1 MRMAFYMKKKYKKQ
15 KEMSIQSNREK
26 KSIVWRLLWQKRT
39 ILLLSGAVGVLLLE
53 IAKRSS
59 FFAEEIFAKRIFKV
73 LSIGI
78 SFVTGWLPFS
88 LAEVSVLLCPVAVF
102 VLLGVFVQALRKKKE
117 ERFFLCLNGF
127 YSVACIA
134 SLVFCIYAVGC
145 GVNYYRYPFSYYAEL
160 TVEPSDVEVLY
171 AVCAEL
177 TEEAN
182 ALRKQLTNEDENGV
196 YQLSMSKRELGK
208 LTKEAYEKLAEEYE
222 VLGGHYP
229 APKQIMLSKLMSYTE
244 LTGIYTCW
252 TMEANVNVDIP
263 DYSIGSTMAHELAHL
278 RGFIR
283 EDEANYLA
291 YLACMKSENLE
302 LRYSGVMDALI
313 LSGNALYRKN
323 PDLYFSLRETY
334 EPGIERDLAANS
346 AYWAKYHDTVVS
358 NTVDKA
364 NDTYL
369 KANNQTDGVES
380 YGRMVDLLIAAYK
393 KRNAE

>member
-1 MRMAFYMKKKYKKQ
+1 MSETTGDKMRQ
-15 KEMSIQSNREK
+15 EEK
-26 KSIVWRLLWQKRT
+26 KNTLMKRLLWQKRT
-39 ILLLSGAVGVLLLE
+39 ILFLFGILGVVLLE
-53 IAKRSS
+53 TAKRSS
-59 FFAEEIFAKRIFKV
+59 FFAEEIFAKRIFKGISV
-73 LSIGI
+73 GI
-78 SFVTGWLPFS
+78 SFLTGWLPFS
-88 LAEVSVLLCPVAVF
+88 LAELSVVLCPFAVLTLF
-102 VLLGVFVQALRKKKE
+102 GIWLYRLIKE
-117 ERFFLCLNGF
+117 KQERFFRCLNGL
-127 YSVACIA
+127 YSVACVAAFIFF
-134 SLVFCIYAVGC
+134 VYAVGC
-145 GVNYYRYPFSYYAEL
+145 GINYYRYPFSYYAKL
-160 TVEPSDVEVLY
+160 TVEPSDVEALY
-171 AVCAEL
+171 GVCAEL

-182 ALRKQLTNEDENGV
+182 ALRKELTCEDENGV
-196 YQLSMSKRELGK
+196 YRLSMTKRELGK
-208 LTKEAYEKLAEEYE
+208 LAKEAYTVLAEEYP
-222 VLGGHYP
+222 VLGGIYP
-229 APKQIMLSKLMSYTE
+229 APKQLLLSKLMSYTE

-291 YLACMKSENLE
+291 YLACMASDNAE

-313 LSGNALYRKN
+313 LAGNALYRKN
-323 PDLYFSLRETY
+323 PDLYFSLRSTY

-380 YGRMVDLLIAAYK
+380 YGRMVDLLIAEYK
-393 KRNAE
+393 KRMAENTCE

>member
-1 MRMAFYMKKKYKKQ
+1 MKGIFYRKKKNKKREQ
-15 KEMSIQSNREK
+15 YMQSNKDK
-26 KSIVWRLLWQKRT
+26 KNIVWRLLWQKRT

-53 IAKRSS
+53 GAKRSS

-78 SFVTGWLPFS
+78 SFITGWLPFS
-88 LAEVSVLLCPVAVF
+88 LAEISVLLCPIAVF
-102 VLLGVFVQALRKKKE
+102 VLLAIFVRKLIKKKE

-127 YSVACIA
+127 YSVACVA
-134 SLVFCIYAVGC
+134 SLVFFIYAVGC
-145 GVNYYRYPFSYYAEL
+145 GVNYYRYPFSYYAGL
-160 TVEPSDVEVLY
+160 IVEPSDVEVLY
-171 AVCAEL
+171 AVCVEL

-182 ALRKQLTNEDENGV
+182 ALRKQLTHEDENGV
-196 YQLSMSKRELGK
+196 YKLSMSKYELAT
-208 LTKEAYEKLAEEYE
+208 LTKEAYIKLAKEYQ
-222 VLGGHYP
+222 VLGGRYP
-229 APKQIMLSKLMSYTE
+229 APKQILLSKLMSYTE

-323 PDLYFSLRETY
+323 PDLYFSLRVTY

>member
-1 MRMAFYMKKKYKKQ
+1 MEKWLYTKQ
-15 KEMSIQSNREK
+15 KDTDLHNPCKQNPIIWQ
-26 KSIVWRLLWQKRT
+26 LLCQKRT
-39 ILLLSGAVGVLLLE
+39 LVLFSGVIGVVLLE
-53 IAKRSS
+53 VAKRSS

-73 LSIGI
+73 LSIAI
-78 SFVTGWLPFS
+78 SFMTGWVPFS
-88 LAEVSVLLCPVAVF
+88 VAEISVLLCPVIVLI
-102 VLLGVFVQALRKKKE
+102 LLGCFIRNVIQKKE
-117 ERFFLCLNGF
+117 QRFFVCLNGL

-134 SLVFCIYAVGC
+134 SCVFFIYAVGC
-145 GVNYYRYPFSYYAEL
+145 GVNYYRYPFSYYAGL

-182 ALRKQLTNEDENGV
+182 ALRKQLTYEDENGV
-196 YQLSMSKRELGK
+196 YRLSMSKSELAK
-208 LTKEAYEKLAEEYE
+208 LTKEAYELLSEEYSI
-222 VLGGHYP
+222 LGGMYP
-229 APKQIMLSKLMSYTE
+229 APKQILLSKLMSYTE

-323 PDLYFSLRETY
+323 PDLYFSLRATY

-380 YGRMVDLLIAAYK
+380 YGRMVDLLIAEYK
-393 KRNAE
+393 ARMQN

>member
-1 MRMAFYMKKKYKKQ
+1 MNKIFCIKKKNKKQ
-15 KEMSIQSNREK
+15 KKWGMRYNRK
-26 KSIVWRLLWQKRT
+26 QKSILIQLLWQKRT
-39 ILLLSGAVGVLLLE
+39 LLLLSGLIGVLLLE
-53 IAKRSS
+53 TAKRSS
-59 FFAEEIFAKRIFKV
+59 FFAEEIFAKRIFKIV
-73 LSIGI
+73 SVGI
-78 SFVTGWLPFS
+78 SFVTGLLPFS
-88 LAEVSVLLCPVAVF
+88 LAEISVLLCPIAILLLFGIF
-102 VLLGVFVQALRKKKE
+102 VYHFVKKKE
-117 ERFFLCLNGF
+117 ARFFLCLNGV

-134 SLVFCIYAVGC
+134 SVVFCIYAVGC
-145 GVNYYRYPFSYYAEL
+145 GVNYYRYPFSYYAGL
-160 TVEPSDVEVLY
+160 TVEPSDVESLY
-171 AVCAEL
+171 GVCAEL

-182 ALRKQLTNEDENGV
+182 ALRKQLTYEDANGI
-196 YQLSMSKRELGK
+196 YRLSMSKRELAT
-208 LTKEAYEKLAEEYE
+208 LTKEAYRMLAEEYPI
-222 VLGGHYP
+222 LGGRYP
-229 APKQIMLSKLMSYTE
+229 APKPILLSKLMSYTE

-323 PDLYFSLRETY
+323 PDLYFSLRATY

-346 AYWAKYHDTVVS
+346 VYWAKYHDTVVS